1 MTDEQQK
8 QIRAEFGRAVNMAPA
23 ELEVWLRTETSR
35 SVGWTRQGERE
46 AIGHQSGRQIVAI
59 KRKKAAELNE
69 DDYSHMQKVVGYVHR
84 HTAQRPEG
92 DIRSTRWRYSLMNWG
107 HDPLKST

>member
-69 DDYSHMQKVVGYVHR
+69 DDYSHMQRSWATSIATRRSG
-84 HTAQRPEG
+84 QRAISAARAG
-92 DIRSTRWRYSLMNWG
+92 AIR
-107 HDPLKST
+107 